1 VIVQHEKWL
10 NEALDQIPV
19 ELRAGTEGTTHR
31 QIADSY
37 LRPLLKRCRAT
48 TRPRFWQWL
57 RLTLSKTEE
66 TSQYLMWMRES
77 RCPLE
82 VKTSSMGAEGGFQY
96 VINGD
101 VALIGV
107 ANETDSGVWR
117 VPVERLQWALSL
129 YPVSLRRL
137 PALESDEAR
146 QLRLLK
152 RKVKREMP
160 FLTQGQREI
169 FQRQIQG
176 LENSQR
182 QTYEPAPRFA
192 LNKYQ
197 DGQEIP
203 VHRLYL
209 DAQRNDEVEAVD
221 GDFLNFTTAKIRV
234 TAEPVTVDGLAIVKG
249 NRLPSAWSEEVVV
262 PNLYI
267 LSSDQ
272 SQKDFED
279 SLLQAKTTAQGDID
293 THLKIQPNATW
304 AAGCHG
310 RIVDAGRFDPLT
322 PGDAVPHDYV
332 GRAQG

>member
-82 VKTSSMGAEGGFQY
+82 VKTSPGPEGGFQY

-101 VALIGV
+101 VALISVGD
-107 ANETDSGVWR
+107 AEHQAVWR
-117 VPVERLQWALSL
+117 VPAERLQWALSL

-182 QTYEPAPRFA
+182 QAYEPAPRFV

-203 VHRLYL
+203 VHRLFL
-209 DAQRNDEVEAVD
+209 DAQRKDEVEAVD
-221 GDFLNFTTAKIRV
+221 GDFLNFTTTRVRV
-234 TAEPVTVDGLAIVKG
+234 TAAPVSTAGVAVAKG
-249 NRLPSAWSEEVVV
+249 GRPPATYSTEVVV

-267 LSSDQ
+267 MHSDQ
-272 SQKDFED
+272 SQSDFED
-279 SLLQAKTTAQGDID
+279 SLLQVKSTAQDDID